1 MTTVAATG
9 GTLDAA
15 QIEAFDSD
23 SHVVETDHTW
33 DYLDDSAQR
42 FRPTIMPSPGNPNQ
56 PMWAVRGRK
65 IGFHLPATEG
75 RVLNVTRDVS
85 GRRVSLPDGASADDV
100 ETRLRLM
107 DEIGVQTQVCHQTF
121 WIEQVSTEPE
131 VERAL
136 CHSWNRW
143 VADIWARG
151 QNRLRWT
158 CVVPSID
165 LEASIREAAF
175 AKSNGAVGICV
186 RPVEG
191 ERFITDPYFAPL
203 FEAAQDLDLPIII
216 HVGNANPDFQA
227 FLSQV
232 GGGGFGMF
240 RVPMVLSAFSIIM
253 GSMQDRF
260 PRLRWGIIE
269 ASASWMPWVAGEV
282 EHRRKIGRGVVV
294 EGNVFKHSNVYVTCE
309 NHDNIP
315 YLIQEG
321 FGESLVIGTD
331 FGHADMS
338 SDLDALTKLR
348 FNENVSLEDRQRI
361 LHSNAVAL
369 YAP

>member
-1 MTTVAATG
+1 MAT
-9 GTLDAA
+9 A
-15 QIEAFDSD
+15 
-23 SHVVETDHTW
+23 
-33 DYLDDSAQR
+33 
-42 FRPTIMPSPGNPNQ
+42 
-56 PMWAVRGRK
+56 
-65 IGFHLPATEG
+65 
-75 RVLNVTRDVS
+75 DVS
-85 GRRVSLPDGASADDV
+85 GRRVALPDGAAADDV

-107 DEIGVQTQVCHQTF
+107 DEIGVQTQVAHQTF
-121 WIEQVSTEPE
+121 WIEQVSPDPE

-143 VADIWARG
+143 VADIWSRG
-151 QNRLRWT
+151 HNRLRWT

-165 LEASIREAAF
+165 LDASIKEAAF
-175 AKSNGAVGICV
+175 ARDNGAVGICV

-191 ERFITDPYFAPL
+191 ERFVTDAYFTPL
-203 FEAAQDLDLPIII
+203 FEAAQDLDLPIVV
-216 HVGNANPDFQA
+216 HVGNANPSLQA

-240 RVPMVLSAFSIIM
+240 RIPMVLSAFAIIM

-282 EHRRKIGRGVVV
+282 QHRRRIGRGVVY
-294 EGNVFKHSNVYVTCE
+294 EGNVFQQSNVWVTCE

-315 YLIQEG
+315 YLIEQG
-321 FGESLVIGTD
+321 FGDCLVIGTD

-338 SDLDALTKLR
+338 SDLDALTRLR
-348 FNENVSLEDRQRI
+348 FNENVTLQDRERI
-361 LHSNAVAL
+361 LQRNPQAL
-369 YAP
+369 YRP